1 MKKGDYER
9 IEEKI
14 DKHTAILTSI
24 QVDIAKEISLI
35 KLAHQKLKYMVV
47 VGTVTIG
54 MTLGRPELSKLIPLL
69 F

>member
-9 IEEKI
+9 IEDKI
-14 DKHTAILTSI
+14 DKHTAMLVAI

>member
-1 MKKGDYER
+1 MKKGDYDR

-14 DKHTAILTSI
+14 DQHTAILTAI

-47 VGTVTIG
+47 VGAVTIG

>member
-9 IEEKI
+9 IEDKI
-14 DKHTAILTSI
+14 DKHTAMLVAI

-47 VGTVTIG
+47 VGAVTIG

>member
-1 MKKGDYER
+1 LKKGDYDR
-9 IEEKI
+9 VEEKI
-14 DKHTAILTSI
+14 DKHTAMLIAI
-24 QVDIAKEISLI
+24 QIDIAKEISLI

-47 VGTVTIG
+47 VGAVTIG